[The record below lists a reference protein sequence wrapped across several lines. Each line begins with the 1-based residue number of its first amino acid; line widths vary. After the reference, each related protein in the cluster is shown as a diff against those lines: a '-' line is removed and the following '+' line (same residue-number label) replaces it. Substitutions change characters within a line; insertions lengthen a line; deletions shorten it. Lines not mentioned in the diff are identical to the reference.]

1 MEAKLGETCIFLHY
15 YALRH
20 FDIFSS
26 NHPPTSKTSNVK
38 HTKLIR
44 NTNPLVIKDT
54 QKMLYFLI
62 LKMIHVFQAPNMKIN
77 HLKLKITIQNTIMK
91 KCNNTAQSKQTNKQI
106 NKHNTTLKL
115 QEEKWDNGTE
125 KKLSSN
131 MCWLKIL
138 VTLQNLIS
146 VRCCMGILYNGFCY
160 ERNLN
165 YFIRYCVQLR

>member
-1 MEAKLGETCIFLHY
+1 MIVEAKLGETCIFSHY

-26 NHPPTSKTSNVK
+26 NPPTSKTSNVK

-62 LKMIHVFQAPNMKIN
+62 LKMIHDFQAPNMKIN

-91 KCNNTAQSKQTNKQI
+91 KCNNTAQSKQTNKQTY
-106 NKHNTTLKL
+106 HNT
-115 QEEKWDNGTE
+115 
-125 KKLSSN
+125 
-131 MCWLKIL
+131 KI
-138 VTLQNLIS
+138 TGREMRQ
-146 VRCCMGILYNGFCY
+146 RD
-160 ERNLN
+160 
-165 YFIRYCVQLR
+165 

>member
-1 MEAKLGETCIFLHY
+1 MIVEAKLGGTCIFLHY

-38 HTKLIR
+38 HTKFIR

-62 LKMIHVFQAPNMKIN
+62 LKMIHDFQAPNMNIN

-91 KCNNTAQSKQTNKQI
+91 KCNNTAQSKQTNKQTY
-106 NKHNTTLKL
+106 HNT
-115 QEEKWDNGTE
+115 
-125 KKLSSN
+125 
-131 MCWLKIL
+131 KI
-138 VTLQNLIS
+138 TGREMRQ
-146 VRCCMGILYNGFCY
+146 RD
-160 ERNLN
+160 
-165 YFIRYCVQLR
+165 